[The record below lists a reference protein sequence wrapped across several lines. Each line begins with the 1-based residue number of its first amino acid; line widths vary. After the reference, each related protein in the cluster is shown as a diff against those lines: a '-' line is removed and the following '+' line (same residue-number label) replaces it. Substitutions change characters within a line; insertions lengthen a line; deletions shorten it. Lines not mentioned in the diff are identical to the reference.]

1 MAVVLRLKRL
11 GRKNRPFYRICVMD
25 RQTRRDGRAIEELGW
40 YDPIKKG
47 DGEHFELNAERAA
60 YWISQGAQPSGT
72 VASLLRQKSVPLT
85 AKEALAAQA
94 EA

>member
-1 MAVVLRLKRL
+1 
-11 GRKNRPFYRICVMD
+11 MD